1 MELFA
6 LPTLR
11 NSSAAVAAAQEPE
24 EEALLRG
31 LLIHSEE
38 VDKILSGEKV
48 FEIRNSFLRCVQE
61 DESFYILRV
70 FPKGTRNSNGQSIVE
85 IAGTV
90 TFRTNHWIP
99 HGCFSEYYEQHL
111 VPPEKFAEMR
121 RGWKKDTGGCVA
133 WHIDLKEKFEHP
145 RYLPSGCQD

>member
-90 TFRTNHWIP
+90 TFRTNHWILLQ
-99 HGCFSEYYEQHL
+99 CVLNKYVCWAVYLATKVQ
-111 VPPEKFAEMR
+111 VPEL
-121 RGWKKDTGGCVA
+121 TNVT
-133 WHIDLKEKFEHP
+133 IEHKINSISL
-145 RYLPSGCQD
+145 R